1 MSECKAVLLS
11 DRAVVRVTGEAA
23 RNFLQ
28 GLITNHIDKASPRSA
43 IHTGLLTPQGKIL
56 VDFFVLPAGNGFLLE
71 LAQAKLADLIQR
83 LTVYKLR
90 AQVAFA
96 EEQSYAVAASWGS
109 PPHLPEGAIAYAD
122 PRLPELGLRIL
133 LPANADILALGCAL
147 ATEDEYHARRIAQ
160 GVPEGGRDYAFGD
173 TFPHE
178 AMFDQL
184 NGVDF
189 KKGCFV
195 GQEVVSRM
203 EHRGTARK
211 RIVGVEG
218 EGPLPPS
225 GTQITAGGNPIGTLG
240 SVAGGSGLAL
250 LRLDRAEEAKAAG
263 APLHAGEVP
272 IAIRIP
278 AWARFK
284 IPASAAT

>member
-1 MSECKAVLLS
+1 
-11 DRAVVRVTGEAA
+11 
-23 RNFLQ
+23 
-28 GLITNHIDKASPRSA
+28 
-43 IHTGLLTPQGKIL
+43 
-56 VDFFVLPAGNGFLLE
+56 
-71 LAQAKLADLIQR
+71 
-83 LTVYKLR
+83 
-90 AQVAFA
+90 
-96 EEQSYAVAASWGS
+96 
-109 PPHLPEGAIAYAD
+109 
-122 PRLPELGLRIL
+122 
-133 LPANADILALGCAL
+133 
-147 ATEDEYHARRIAQ
+147 
-160 GVPEGGRDYAFGD
+160 
-173 TFPHE
+173 
-178 AMFDQL
+178 MFDQL

-240 SVAGGSGLAL
+240 SVAGNSGLAL

-284 IPASAAT
+284 TPAPAT